1 MNFIIETIVYYVMWI
16 IIIFGSLI
24 ALSIILTL
32 LGVGV

>member
-1 MNFIIETIVYYVMWI
+1 MNFIIEFIVYYVMWI

-24 ALSIILTL
+24 ALSVILTL